1 MRIAILGQQKFGK
14 SVLEAF
20 AGRGD
25 AVVGVFCAPD
35 KAGAAPDPL
44 RVAAESL
51 GIPVHQ
57 LPTLKTDEAKGILR
71 AMAVDL
77 GVMAYVLQF
86 APEDLTSIPVH
97 GTIQYHPSLLPR
109 HRGPSSIN
117 WPIIRGETRT
127 GLTIFRPTDGLDEG
141 PVILQKETPIGPD
154 DTLGSVY
161 FDRLSPMGVAALVE
175 AADLVAAGRAQET
188 PQDHSNATY
197 EGWCRS
203 AEAEINWHAHV
214 DLVYD
219 LIRGCDPAPGA
230 WTLWNSE
237 KLQLFDTRKHAVR
250 AFAQVSGAVGT
261 VTSVGDRSFRV
272 VAHGGEIEVSKVK
285 HGERGKVPASQFCA
299 EAGVRAGTLLGK

>member
-20 AGRGD
+20 TGRGD
-25 AVVGVFCAPD
+25 TVVGVFCAPD

-44 RVAAESL
+44 KVVAESL

-57 LPTLKTDEAKGILR
+57 LPSLRTAEARHILR
-71 AMAVDL
+71 TMAVDL

-86 APEDLTSIPVH
+86 APQDLTSIPVH
-97 GTIQYHPSLLPR
+97 GTIQYHPSLLPSY
-109 HRGPSSIN
+109 RGPSAIN
-117 WPIIRGETRT
+117 WPIIRGDTRT

-141 PVILQKETPIGPD
+141 PTILQRETPIGPD

-161 FDRLSPMGVAALVE
+161 FDRLFPMGVAALVE
-175 AADLVAAGRAQET
+175 AADLVAAGRAQAT
-188 PQDHSNATY
+188 PQDHSNASY

-203 AEAEINWHAHV
+203 AEAKINWHTHV
-214 DLVYD
+214 DLIYD

-250 AFAQVSGAVGT
+250 TFGQVSGNVGT
-261 VTSVGDRSFRV
+261 VTAIGDRSFRV
-272 VAHGGEIEVSKVK
+272 AAHGGEIEVAKVK
-285 HGERGKVPASQFCA
+285 HGDREKMPAPQFCA
-299 EAGVRAGTLLGK
+299 EAGIRTGTLLA

>member
-20 AGRGD
+20 TGRGD
-25 AVVGVFCAPD
+25 TVVGVFCAPD

-44 RVAAESL
+44 KVVAESL

-57 LPTLKTDEAKGILR
+57 LPSLRTAEARHILR
-71 AMAVDL
+71 TMAVDL

-86 APEDLTSIPVH
+86 APQDLTSIPVH
-97 GTIQYHPSLLPR
+97 GTIQYHPSLLPSY
-109 HRGPSSIN
+109 RGPSAIN
-117 WPIIRGETRT
+117 WPIIRGDTRT

-141 PVILQKETPIGPD
+141 PTILQRETPIGPD

-161 FDRLSPMGVAALVE
+161 FDRLFPMGVAALVE
-175 AADLVAAGRAQET
+175 AADLVAAGRAQAT
-188 PQDHSNATY
+188 PQDHSNASY

-203 AEAEINWHAHV
+203 AEAKINWHTHV
-214 DLVYD
+214 DLIYD

-250 AFAQVSGAVGT
+250 TFGQVSGNVGT
-261 VTSVGDRSFRV
+261 VTAIGDRSFRV
-272 VAHGGEIEVSKVK
+272 AAHGGEIEVAKVK
-285 HGERGKVPASQFCA
+285 HGDREKVPAPQFCA
-299 EAGVRAGTLLGK
+299 EAAIRTGTLLG

>member
-20 AGRGD
+20 TGRGD
-25 AVVGVFCAPD
+25 TVAGVFCAPD

-44 RVAAESL
+44 REAAESL

-57 LPTLKTDEAKGILR
+57 LSSLRTDEATVILR
-71 AMAVDL
+71 TMAVDL

-86 APEDLTSIPVH
+86 VPQELASIPVH

-161 FDRLSPMGVAALVE
+161 FDRLFPMGVTALVE
-175 AADLVAAGRAQET
+175 AADLVAAGHAREA
-188 PQDHSNATY
+188 PQDDSSASY

-203 AEAEINWHAHV
+203 AEAKINWHTHV
-214 DLVYD
+214 DLIYD

-230 WTLWNSE
+230 WTLCNGE
-237 KLQLFDTRKHAVR
+237 KLQLFDTRKHEVR
-250 AFAQVSGAVGT
+250 TFSRGSGNVGT

-272 VAHGGEIEVSKVK
+272 AAHGGEIEVSKVK
-285 HGERGKVPASQFCA
+285 HGDRGKVPAPHFCA
-299 EAGVRAGTLLGK
+299 EAGIRAGTLLGQ

>member
-20 AGRGD
+20 TGRGD
-25 AVVGVFCAPD
+25 TVAGVFCAPD

-44 RVAAESL
+44 RLAAESL

-57 LPTLKTDEAKGILR
+57 LPSLRTAEARDILQGL
-71 AMAVDL
+71 AVDL

-86 APEDLTSIPVH
+86 APQDLTSIPAH
-97 GTIQYHPSLLPR
+97 GTIQYHPSLLPCY
-109 HRGPSSIN
+109 RGPSAIN
-117 WPIIRGETRT
+117 WPIIRGDTRT
-127 GLTIFRPTDGLDEG
+127 GLTIFQPTDGLDEG

-161 FDRLSPMGVAALVE
+161 FDRLFPMGVAALVE
-175 AADLVAAGRAQET
+175 AADLIAAGRARAT
-188 PQDHSNATY
+188 PQDHSSASY

-203 AEAEINWHAHV
+203 AEAKINWHTHV
-214 DLVYD
+214 DLLYN

-250 AFAQVSGAVGT
+250 AFAQVSGNVGT
-261 VTSVGDRSFRV
+261 VTTVGDRSFRV
-272 VAHGGEIEVSKVK
+272 AAHGGEIEVSKVK
-285 HGERGKVPASQFCA
+285 HGDRAKVPASQFCA
-299 EAGVRAGTLLGK
+299 EAGIRAGAQLGQ

>member
-1 MRIAILGQQKFGK
+1 MRIALLGQQKFGK

-20 AGRGD
+20 TGRGD
-25 AVVGVFCAPD
+25 TVAGVFCAPD

-57 LPTLKTDEAKGILR
+57 LPSLKTDQARDLLR
-71 AMAVDL
+71 EMAVDL

-86 APEDLTSIPVH
+86 APEALVSTPVH

-141 PVILQKETPIGPD
+141 PIILQKETPIGPD

-161 FDRLSPMGVAALVE
+161 FDRLFPMGVTALVE
-175 AADLVAAGRAQET
+175 AADLVAAGQAREA
-188 PQDHSNATY
+188 PQDDSTASY

-203 AEAEINWHAHV
+203 AEAKINWHAHV
-214 DLVYD
+214 DQVYD

-230 WTLWNSE
+230 WTLWNGE

-250 AFAQVSGAVGT
+250 TFSEVSGNVGT
-261 VTSVGDRSFRV
+261 VAAIGQRSFRV
-272 VAHGGEIEVSKVK
+272 AAPGGEIEVSKVK
-285 HGERGKVPASQFCA
+285 HGERGKVPASEFCA
-299 EAGVRAGTLLGK
+299 DAGIRAGTLLGE